1 MSQAVRASVR
11 EENHPIEDMPD
22 ETTSLLL
29 GEPVV
34 PDEETSLLLGEPV
47 VPDEETSLLLGQ
59 EPAVPDEPTLCM
71 PGEAAEPV
79 EPVEFTAI
87 KAAPGPLAKAQTR
100 EVVETH
106 LAGLIGAI
114 RTEAKR
120 TGLGENETLD
130 LLRTARGVLERY
142 IAKSTDGR
150 DEETGEAPPDSSG
163 WSLAPGAVML
173 NTFKVRTLLARGG
186 MGEIYRVRH
195 RDLKTD
201 HAIKVIIPSYRDDPR
216 IVGLFHAEGRL
227 LRRVRHE
234 AVVDCAGLYR
244 DNDGRSMLLLEYVD
258 GPSLSQLMRRGP
270 LRLSA
275 LEALL
280 RRLAAG
286 LCAIHAAGL
295 VHRDVSPD
303 NILLPDDN
311 PAAAKIIDF
320 GVAAELRGGVT
331 PRDGLDF
338 AGKFSFAS
346 PEQLGMHGGAI
357 GVASDIYSLGL
368 VIAAA
373 ARGEKLPMGQTMEQ
387 AVAARSAVPPIDA
400 VPDRLRPLV
409 KSMLHPDPRHRAS
422 NLSALLRALDARG
435 AVAKPGMLSR
445 ITGLFGKGRG

>member
-1 MSQAVRASVR
+1 MSQPVRAALGAGKAESLSAA
-11 EENHPIEDMPD
+11 EMPD

-29 GEPVV
+29 SAPVE
-34 PDEETSLLLGEPV
+34 PDEATSLLLAEP
-47 VPDEETSLLLGQ
+47 
-59 EPAVPDEPTLCM
+59 EPPDEPTLYM
-71 PGEAAEPV
+71 PGETADPV
-79 EPVEFTAI
+79 EPVELTAI
-87 KAAPGPLAKAQTR
+87 KATPGPLAKAATR
-100 EVVETH
+100 EVVETQ
-106 LAGLIGAI
+106 LATLIGAI
-114 RTEAKR
+114 RGEAKR
-120 TGLGENETLD
+120 TGLGEAETLD

-142 IAKSTDGR
+142 IAKSIDGR
-150 DEETGEAPPDSSG
+150 DEEPTGEATPDSSG

-201 HAIKVIIPSYRDDPR
+201 HAIKVIIPAYRDDPR
-216 IVGLFHAEGRL
+216 IVGLFHAEGSL

-234 AVVDCAGLYR
+234 AVVDCAGLFR

-258 GPSLSQLMRRGP
+258 GPSLSQYLRRGP
-270 LRLSA
+270 LRLTA

-286 LCAIHAAGL
+286 LAAIHAAGF

-320 GVAAELRGGVT
+320 GVAAELRGGTT

-346 PEQLGMHGGAI
+346 PEQLGLFDGAI
-357 GVASDIYSLGL
+357 GIASDIYSLGL
-368 VIAAA
+368 VIAAG
-373 ARGEKLPMGQTMEQ
+373 ARGEKLPMGQTMEE
-387 AVAARSAVPPIDA
+387 AIAARRSVPPLDA
-400 VPDRLRPLV
+400 VPERLRPLV
-409 KSMLHPDPRHRAS
+409 RAMLQPDPKLRPS
-422 NLSALLRALDARG
+422 DLTALLRGLDDPK
-435 AVAKPGMLSR
+435 AVAAPGLLAR
-445 ITGLFGKGRG
+445 VKTLFGRRGR

>member
-1 MSQAVRASVR
+1 MSHAIRASVR
-11 EENHPIEDMPD
+11 EEDPPMEQVPD
-22 ETTSLLL
+22 EMTSLML

-34 PDEETSLLLGEPV
+34 PDEETSLLLAQPV
-47 VPDEETSLLLGQ
+47 IPDEETSLLLGQ
-59 EPAVPDEPTLCM
+59 KPVIPDEATFCM
-71 PGEAAEPV
+71 PGEASPPV

-87 KAAPGPLAKAQTR
+87 KATPGPLAKAKTR

-114 RTEAKR
+114 RAEARR
-120 TGLGENETLD
+120 TGLAETETLD

-150 DEETGEAPPDSSG
+150 DDEAGEAPPDSSG

-216 IVGLFHAEGRL
+216 IVGLFHSEGRL

-280 RRLAAG
+280 RRLAGG
-286 LCAIHAAGL
+286 LSAIHAAGL

-387 AVAARSAVPPIDA
+387 AVEARSGVPPLDT
-400 VPDRLRPLV
+400 VPDRLRPVV

-422 NLSALLRALDARG
+422 DLSALVRALDNPAAVAQPGLLSRLSGLFARG
-435 AVAKPGMLSR
+435 
-445 ITGLFGKGRG
+445 RG

>member
-1 MSQAVRASVR
+1 M
-11 EENHPIEDMPD
+11 NHAMLAARPPADPIPEAPD
-22 ETTSLLL
+22 EVTSLLMSA
-29 GEPVV
+29 PVE
-34 PDEETSLLLGEPV
+34 PDEETSLLL
-47 VPDEETSLLLGQ
+47 
-59 EPAVPDEPTLCM
+59 
-71 PGEAAEPV
+71 AAEPEAPEELTRFVQGETAQPV

-87 KAAPGPLAKAQTR
+87 RAAPGPLAKAATR
-100 EVVETH
+100 EVVENQ

-114 RTEAKR
+114 RAEAKR
-120 TGLGENETLD
+120 TGLAEIETLD

-142 IAKSTDGR
+142 IAKATDGR
-150 DEETGEAPPDSSG
+150 DDDPAPTPPPDSSG

-173 NTFKVRTLLARGG
+173 NSFKVRTLLARGG

-201 HAIKVIIPSYRDDPR
+201 HAIKVIIPAYRDDPR
-216 IVGLFHAEGRL
+216 IVGMFHAEGRL

-234 AVVDCAGLYR
+234 AVVECAGLFR

-258 GPSLSQLMRRGP
+258 GPSLSQLIRRGP

-286 LCAIHAAGL
+286 LSAIHAAGL

-346 PEQLGMHGGAI
+346 PEQLGLHGGTI
-357 GVASDIYSLGL
+357 GIASDIYSLGL

-373 ARGEKLPMGQTMEQ
+373 ARGEKLPMGQTPDQ
-387 AVAARSAVPPIDA
+387 AADARRSVPPLDA
-400 VPDRLRPLV
+400 VPDRLRPIIRA
-409 KSMLHPDPRHRAS
+409 MLQPDPKQRPTD
-422 NLSALLRALDARG
+422 LSALLRGLDAPG
-435 AVAKPGMLSR
+435 ATKGGGLLSR
-445 ITGLFGKGRG
+445 IGSLFGKGRG

>member
-1 MSQAVRASVR
+1 M
-11 EENHPIEDMPD
+11 NHTMMLAARTPD
-22 ETTSLLL
+22 EPEEDQYPIPEVPDEVTSLLMS
-29 GEPVV
+29 EPVE
-34 PDEETSLLLGEPV
+34 PDEETSLLL
-47 VPDEETSLLLGQ
+47 
-59 EPAVPDEPTLCM
+59 
-71 PGEAAEPV
+71 AAEPEAPEELTRFVQGDPAPPV

-87 KAAPGPLAKAQTR
+87 RAAPGPLAKAATR
-100 EVVETH
+100 EVVETQ

-114 RTEAKR
+114 RAEAKR
-120 TGLGENETLD
+120 TGLAEVETLD

-142 IAKSTDGR
+142 IANATDGR
-150 DEETGEAPPDSSG
+150 DDDPTPSPPPDSSG

-173 NTFKVRTLLARGG
+173 NSFKVRTLLARGG

-216 IVGLFHAEGRL
+216 IVGMFHAEGRL

-234 AVVDCAGLYR
+234 AVVECAGLFR

-258 GPSLSQLMRRGP
+258 GPSLSQLIRRGP
-270 LRLSA
+270 MRLSA

-286 LCAIHAAGL
+286 LSAIHAAGL

-346 PEQLGMHGGAI
+346 PEQLGLHGGAI

-373 ARGEKLPMGQTMEQ
+373 ARGEKLPMGQTPDQ
-387 AVAARSAVPPIDA
+387 AVEARRNVPPLDA
-400 VPDRLRPLV
+400 VPDRLR
-409 KSMLHPDPRHRAS
+409 SIIRAMLQPDPKQRPTD
-422 NLSALLRALDARG
+422 LSGLLRGLDAPG
-435 AVAKPGMLSR
+435 AANGGGLLARLGS
-445 ITGLFGKGRG
+445 LFGKGKG

>member
-1 MSQAVRASVR
+1 MSQPVRAALSLDKADSIAGV
-11 EENHPIEDMPD
+11 EMPD

-29 GEPVV
+29 SAPVE
-34 PDEETSLLLGEPV
+34 PDEETSLLLRA
-47 VPDEETSLLLGQ
+47 DLET
-59 EPAVPDEPTLCM
+59 PDEPTLCV
-71 PGEAAEPV
+71 PGEPAATV
-79 EPVEFTAI
+79 EPVELTAI
-87 KAAPGPLAKAQTR
+87 KATPGPLAKAATR
-100 EVVETH
+100 EVVETQ
-106 LAGLIGAI
+106 LATLIGAI
-114 RTEAKR
+114 RGEAKR
-120 TGLGENETLD
+120 TGLGEAETLD

-142 IAKSTDGR
+142 IAKSIDGR
-150 DEETGEAPPDSSG
+150 DEEPAGEAPPDSSG

-201 HAIKVIIPSYRDDPR
+201 HAIKVIIPAYRDDPR
-216 IVGLFHAEGRL
+216 IVGLFHAEGNL

-234 AVVDCAGLYR
+234 AVVECSGLFR

-258 GPSLSQLMRRGP
+258 GPSLSQYLRRGP
-270 LRLSA
+270 LRLTA

-286 LCAIHAAGL
+286 LAAIHAAGF

-346 PEQLGMHGGAI
+346 PEQLGLFDGAI
-357 GVASDIYSLGL
+357 GIASDIYSLGL
-368 VIAAA
+368 VIAAS
-373 ARGEKLPMGQTMEQ
+373 ARGEKLPMGQTMEE
-387 AVAARSAVPPIDA
+387 AIAARRTVPPLDA
-400 VPDRLRPLV
+400 VPERLRPLV
-409 KSMLHPDPRHRAS
+409 RAMLQPDPKQRPGD
-422 NLSALLRALDARG
+422 LTALLRGLDDPK
-435 AVAKPGMLSR
+435 AVASPGLLSR
-445 ITGLFGKGRG
+445 VKTLFGRAGR